1 MYIIT
6 TRRITSGELLKQ
18 RKGFCIRRGYGPPL
32 PVSSRFSLTR
42 PAQGFPRQVAA
53 QVFDDTDQDV
63 AQARLAARQN
73 GEPEAD
79 SRS

>member
-1 MYIIT
+1 MGPGNGLL
-6 TRRITSGELLKQ
+6 RRPLDRLTFANLYLTSRNG
-18 RKGFCIRRGYGPPL
+18 
-32 PVSSRFSLTR
+32 
-42 PAQGFPRQVAA
+42 AQGGAMADPKALSDAVRL
-53 QVFDDTDQDV
+53 FDDTDQDV

>member
-1 MYIIT
+1 MADPKALSDAV
-6 TRRITSGELLKQ
+6 RL
-18 RKGFCIRRGYGPPL
+18 
-32 PVSSRFSLTR
+32 
-42 PAQGFPRQVAA
+42 
-53 QVFDDTDQDV
+53 FDDTDQDV

>member
-1 MYIIT
+1 M
-6 TRRITSGELLKQ
+6 
-18 RKGFCIRRGYGPPL
+18 
-32 PVSSRFSLTR
+32 TR

-53 QVFDDTDQDV
+53 QVFDDADQDV